1 MRISESKIRQI
12 IKEELSLE
20 TNRRAVAA
28 SAAWASWS
36 LRTMGGRSLNE
47 GQKGGELEL
56 RDISGAAVARML
68 RDSGETLL
76 ASLIMNHDRPGASEF
91 IWDQIL
97 KQGRE
102 SSRTWSI
109 DFPLDK
115 VVYEGMSL
123 KDMGFRN
130 GKVVVAVGLAF
141 GQPPIY
147 DFSERISGVVKIDVD
162 FVVDDRYGKRI
173 KFGEL
178 RQGGLRSSGKMSPP
192 HGGLGDAKHSHL
204 ALQDVDL
211 DYLEHL
217 IARREA
223 FSYI

>member
-1 MRISESKIRQI
+1 MRISESKIRKI

-28 SAAWASWS
+28 SAAWMSWS
-36 LRTMGGRSLNE
+36 LRSLGSRSLNE
-47 GQKGGELEL
+47 SQQGGELEL
-56 RDISGAAVARML
+56 RAISGSVVARML

-76 ASLIMNHDRPGASEF
+76 ASLIMNHDRPGASEY

-97 KQGRE
+97 KRGSEHQ
-102 SSRTWSI
+102 RTWSI

-123 KDMGFRN
+123 QDMGFRN
-130 GKVVVAVGLAF
+130 GRIVVAVGLAF

-147 DFSERISGVVKIDVD
+147 DFSERISGEVKIDVD
-162 FVVDDRYGKRI
+162 FIVDDRYGKRI

-178 RQGGLRSSGKMSPP
+178 RQGGLRSSGKQSPP
-192 HGGLGDAKHSHL
+192 HGPLGDVKHARL

-217 IARREA
+217 VARREA